1 MAEDMATARKRL
13 AMRAWRRGTKEM
25 DLILGPYADAHLAG
39 MGAAELAAFD
49 ALLSENDQ
57 DVMAWVIGQAP
68 PPDRHAALLA
78 RVAAHA
84 RSRLTASN

>member
-1 MAEDMATARKRL
+1 MTETDDIRRKRL

-57 DVMAWVIGQAP
+57 DLMAWVIGQVP
-68 PPDRHAALLA
+68 PPDVHVSLLA
-78 RVAAHA
+78 RVSAHA